1 MGKAATTAQSPGA
14 CTKVSSTQVTR
25 ASIKASQKVKLA
37 QPKITVDQEQHH
49 HTTNSNTP
57 RTPP

>member
-1 MGKAATTAQSPGA
+1 MDKAAEMGKAATVAQSLGA

-37 QPKITVDQEQHH
+37 WPKIIVDQ
-49 HTTNSNTP
+49 
-57 RTPP
+57 